1 MHAIVLPVPSLNFF
15 LFIPRFI
22 TIQASKTLKRRSR
35 PELWRPG
42 CYLISF
48 LNNVI
53 PDHFMDNSRKK
64 IQARESL
71 LAIMFILSAIII
83 ETAFTRGPTWYWL
96 LILNIPAILLLSGKL
111 KFRRNRTNR
120 NLKKVKQM
128 QWQQL

>member
-1 MHAIVLPVPSLNFF
+1 
-15 LFIPRFI
+15 
-22 TIQASKTLKRRSR
+22 
-35 PELWRPG
+35 
-42 CYLISF
+42 
-48 LNNVI
+48 
-53 PDHFMDNSRKK
+53 MDNSRKK

-96 LILNIPAILLLSGKL
+96 LILNIPAILIISGKL
-111 KFRRNRTNR
+111 RFRMKRTNR